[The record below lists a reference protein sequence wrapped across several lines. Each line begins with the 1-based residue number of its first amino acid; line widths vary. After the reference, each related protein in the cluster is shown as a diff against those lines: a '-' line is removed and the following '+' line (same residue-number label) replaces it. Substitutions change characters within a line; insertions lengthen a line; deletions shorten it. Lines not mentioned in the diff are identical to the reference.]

1 MRLGNRIHELRTSL
15 GLSQG
20 VLAEKLGVSR
30 QAISKWENDS
40 AVPEPEK
47 LLMIAE
53 VFQVTLDQLVEDGTP
68 STDAASA
75 PAVSGFTMTS
85 VSTDQLAGGLLIGIS
100 LVGIL
105 WQKAHIYTSMLW
117 IFIPVVLCGLLC
129 LRIRGRAQLWCCW
142 AVYLMLDASI
152 FYQDWTHWWSLFER
166 HRGMFRFEYFNINP
180 WIQFAGIFA
189 ILAVTIWHFRRNP
202 MRISTRLRQQAAV
215 GSCICFAIIS
225 FIMWFQPDF
234 RDILSQF
241 WACIAGLSMA
251 LVFTRVQEPTAG
263 TVQRTLGERI
273 SFLRTEKRISQDEL
287 AARLDVSRQA
297 VSKWETGKAIPTL
310 EKLTA
315 ISRQFGVS
323 LEWLLRDG
331 QSAAP
336 ATMFLSAGQMVGMG
350 LVLWSVYVMFRWLD
364 QDVDLLFSLPLLW
377 GGTMCL
383 FWPRRTGLWGTWTAV
398 LLADAVLRQEF
409 STGSRLPFL
418 YLLKSV
424 KDGVMSYQLR
434 YLDYEFYLVEIA
446 VQIILLLLTFYSF
459 RQTVLPPKGRTR
471 WLLAGGW
478 LLWIV
483 LESCICFLVYPRT
496 GPRLKSRFHNHVIF
510 RIFVDHMSLILLA
523 AVVVITAAA
532 IRGHRSCSSCTDPRK
547 QHIKSNQ

>member
-1 MRLGNRIHELRTSL
+1 
-15 GLSQG
+15 
-20 VLAEKLGVSR
+20 
-30 QAISKWENDS
+30 
-40 AVPEPEK
+40 
-47 LLMIAE
+47 
-53 VFQVTLDQLVEDGTP
+53 
-68 STDAASA
+68 
-75 PAVSGFTMTS
+75 
-85 VSTDQLAGGLLIGIS
+85 
-100 LVGIL
+100 
-105 WQKAHIYTSMLW
+105 
-117 IFIPVVLCGLLC
+117 
-129 LRIRGRAQLWCCW
+129 
-142 AVYLMLDASI
+142 
-152 FYQDWTHWWSLFER
+152 
-166 HRGMFRFEYFNINP
+166 
-180 WIQFAGIFA
+180 
-189 ILAVTIWHFRRNP
+189 
-202 MRISTRLRQQAAV
+202 
-215 GSCICFAIIS
+215 
-225 FIMWFQPDF
+225 
-234 RDILSQF
+234 
-241 WACIAGLSMA
+241 MA

-331 QSAAP
+331 RSAAP

-446 VQIILLLLTFYSF
+446 VQIILLLLTFYIENV
-459 RQTVLPPKGRTR
+459 RVLPD
-471 WLLAGGW
+471 
-478 LLWIV
+478 I
-483 LESCICFLVYPRT
+483 SY
-496 GPRLKSRFHNHVIF
+496 NHKYI
-510 RIFVDHMSLILLA
+510 
-523 AVVVITAAA
+523 
-532 IRGHRSCSSCTDPRK
+532 
-547 QHIKSNQ
+547 